1 VAEQAVTQETQQQAL
16 QIQAVAAA
24 VFMTMTHQPQADQEL
39 LSFDTQSN
47 KGEI

>member
-1 VAEQAVTQETQQQAL
+1 MHSEQAETQSQTQ
-16 QIQAVAAA
+16 AAA
-24 VFMTMTHQPQADQEL
+24 VEEQADLQQTSAAMAAQEL

>member
-1 VAEQAVTQETQQQAL
+1 MEPRTPGVVVVEPAAVQQQS
-16 QIQAVAAA
+16 AA
-24 VFMTMTHQPQADQEL
+24 TADQEL